1 MKATQAVSPRATFLR
16 VSEKSSSFPHHAS
29 RDLVPFL
36 SAGRSRLAQYRRF
49 YPSYLGE
56 NQTIRLPIIQRWAVQ
71 VMMFVPDSANGARQ
85 TRCLLPRGGRGILV
99 SRILHQRMLPER
111 QSIDDEDDEP

>member
-36 SAGRSRLAQYRRF
+36 SAGRNRLAQYRRF

-56 NQTIRLPIIQRWAVQ
+56 NQTIRYIDDLEACCQMLADNPVL
-71 VMMFVPDSANGARQ
+71 G
-85 TRCLLPRGGRGILV
+85 LV
-99 SRILHQRMLPER
+99 SDDIRPGLRRMEHDRHVVVYREAAGDIHQRMLPQTEHR
-111 QSIDDEDDEP
+111 